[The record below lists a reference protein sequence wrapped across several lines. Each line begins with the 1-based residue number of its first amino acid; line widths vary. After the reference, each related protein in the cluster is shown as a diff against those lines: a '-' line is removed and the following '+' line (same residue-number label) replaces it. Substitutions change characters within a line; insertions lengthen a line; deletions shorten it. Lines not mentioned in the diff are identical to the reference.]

1 MLKSTDLWFRHLK
14 NERTLTEGLR
24 DIGLPEFVVDYI
36 EDAMPDAPE
45 KSKMLMGNL
54 WKQDKFSGNEVKTR
68 QFNIVNFMVS
78 EFDDYIQA
86 RNIGG
91 GVKGDLT
98 VRTVEPFDIN
108 KGTNA
113 PRIPYDDERIEQGKR
128 VKFVIQNLK
137 NGLAK
142 PFGTWRKAFMKAVRA
157 LSKTGI
163 PSERVET
170 VKEILQAE
178 IRGSFRM
185 WWNRYDLIAV
195 FLNDDPTNYE
205 LAKKTLSDSSG
216 EFDSDDLHSLA
227 VNYLENKENPEN
239 VLHQF
244 DDGSYWY
251 NLDTSNCSVEAERMG
266 HCGSDHR
273 GTLVSLRKKK
283 KDRRES
289 SSYVTMTW
297 GGDVL
302 YQIKGRNNDAPPD
315 ETWDHIAWFINNF
328 DIDTVEETGEH
339 SSDYDGFEMMNDYL
353 SSNTDARFSGNI
365 EEIIEQIQE
374 SVDNI
379 YDRFNDNRNELG
391 VSEIGCEVESG
402 EEFGGNPRTIYLSM
416 DCSMEMQIDL
426 GWPGFT
432 TRDGMYRPT
441 TGPDSTEPLELED
454 IPINTYGAESRE
466 FENEVGFDDI
476 VDLPGEDL
484 EISWEVKMLT
494 GVQPGEYDP
503 DPDARPLPTAHLIV
517 EFRNRLMEYTDPDGP
532 VTAVEFDEF
541 ADSVLE
547 VDENYAGL
555 QEQVRRALVEGEYA
569 NPNTYDRAIT
579 DLTKMDQELDNFVI
593 IETSTG
599 IKFLFQPT
607 TNGAERVESSQIK
620 SNISISS
627 KIKQYVADNNASYNR
642 PIETLFGAMFGSTYG
657 MDAPSTRLPIETQK
671 INDQMATNIRSI
683 YAQRESPSDRQATFD
698 FGAGYEASEPELILA
713 KDTKLLIFPKTG
725 YQRGS
730 RSSYPDMTFNWS
742 LVMEVNT
749 RSDPEEFKII
759 QTVVSYLDKNPDIV
773 FQAADQIFENALRP
787 LTDRADKAISFVN
800 SEQEFLKVYNR
811 IDSIYGARAS
821 GPDFEETP
829 RRIMMIVSWFRQ
841 NWGQLSQVQ
850 RFIMWKYFLQPMS
863 AGSFAALGVYG
874 EIETDGKPTRFN
886 QLVRDQLSK
895 LGATSSQQSSGTEVR
910 ESMEEQIDRIESL
923 INEVDPSYDLRIYNI
938 QVGCTVSKDV
948 GGTESETATEIR
960 GIPGVTT
967 VRPVAAKKRDVTPTA
982 EYVLYDI
989 KFELLG
995 AKSRV
1000 EYRDEILLP
1009 GMRRIRGLK
1018 LLTVSSMH
1026 RTNRQGTIRTVR
1038 ESKVMNEYGYEGS
1051 IGGFGG
1057 IAGNLGAQRSNIT
1070 KKRPTPRQTIQRML
1084 DDWSEGG
1091 VMAYDAPTDSTNM
1104 RYHVMMPVEEL
1115 LPFTNR
1121 TYRGDKRDFDG
1132 RYKYFIRTG
1141 PQNPVYLALGQNRR
1155 AKVTGGEDLIWFA
1168 KKSGLKELPVFLS
1181 FQKQV

>member
-45 KSKMLMGNL
+45 KSKVLMGNL
-54 WKQDKFSGNEVKTR
+54 WKQDKFLDNELKTR

-86 RNIGG
+86 KNIGG

-108 KGTNA
+108 KGTTA

-353 SSNTDARFSGNI
+353 SRNTDARFSGNI
-365 EEIIEQIQE
+365 EEIIQQIQE

-402 EEFGGNPRTIYLSM
+402 EEFGGNPL
-416 DCSMEMQIDL
+416 
-426 GWPGFT
+426 
-432 TRDGMYRPT
+432 
-441 TGPDSTEPLELED
+441 
-454 IPINTYGAESRE
+454 
-466 FENEVGFDDI
+466 
-476 VDLPGEDL
+476 
-484 EISWEVKMLT
+484 
-494 GVQPGEYDP
+494 
-503 DPDARPLPTAHLIV
+503 
-517 EFRNRLMEYTDPDGP
+517 
-532 VTAVEFDEF
+532 
-541 ADSVLE
+541 
-547 VDENYAGL
+547 
-555 QEQVRRALVEGEYA
+555 
-569 NPNTYDRAIT
+569 
-579 DLTKMDQELDNFVI
+579 
-593 IETSTG
+593 
-599 IKFLFQPT
+599 
-607 TNGAERVESSQIK
+607 
-620 SNISISS
+620 
-627 KIKQYVADNNASYNR
+627 
-642 PIETLFGAMFGSTYG
+642 
-657 MDAPSTRLPIETQK
+657 
-671 INDQMATNIRSI
+671 
-683 YAQRESPSDRQATFD
+683 
-698 FGAGYEASEPELILA
+698 
-713 KDTKLLIFPKTG
+713 
-725 YQRGS
+725 
-730 RSSYPDMTFNWS
+730 
-742 LVMEVNT
+742 
-749 RSDPEEFKII
+749 
-759 QTVVSYLDKNPDIV
+759 
-773 FQAADQIFENALRP
+773 
-787 LTDRADKAISFVN
+787 
-800 SEQEFLKVYNR
+800 
-811 IDSIYGARAS
+811 
-821 GPDFEETP
+821 
-829 RRIMMIVSWFRQ
+829 
-841 NWGQLSQVQ
+841 
-850 RFIMWKYFLQPMS
+850 
-863 AGSFAALGVYG
+863 
-874 EIETDGKPTRFN
+874 
-886 QLVRDQLSK
+886 
-895 LGATSSQQSSGTEVR
+895 
-910 ESMEEQIDRIESL
+910 SL
-923 INEVDPSYDLRIYNI
+923 IHI
-938 QVGCTVSKDV
+938 
-948 GGTESETATEIR
+948 
-960 GIPGVTT
+960 
-967 VRPVAAKKRDVTPTA
+967 
-982 EYVLYDI
+982 
-989 KFELLG
+989 
-995 AKSRV
+995 
-1000 EYRDEILLP
+1000 
-1009 GMRRIRGLK
+1009 
-1018 LLTVSSMH
+1018 
-1026 RTNRQGTIRTVR
+1026 
-1038 ESKVMNEYGYEGS
+1038 
-1051 IGGFGG
+1051 
-1057 IAGNLGAQRSNIT
+1057 
-1070 KKRPTPRQTIQRML
+1070 
-1084 DDWSEGG
+1084 
-1091 VMAYDAPTDSTNM
+1091 
-1104 RYHVMMPVEEL
+1104 
-1115 LPFTNR
+1115 
-1121 TYRGDKRDFDG
+1121 
-1132 RYKYFIRTG
+1132 
-1141 PQNPVYLALGQNRR
+1141 
-1155 AKVTGGEDLIWFA
+1155 
-1168 KKSGLKELPVFLS
+1168 
-1181 FQKQV
+1181 